1 MRKAKIRKGCLAG
14 ALALLMVVASLS
26 LSGTFAAGLIDTEAK
41 CSLTLS
47 TTGAD
52 YAADIETID
61 EVHAKLY
68 RVAEVSDTAVYTA
81 IDAFA
86 EDTEVSKV
94 SNLKTRGDSS
104 DWAQTWEDLAAA
116 AAKVVESEN
125 VPATDTITMQPDAAT
140 GTSIGTATDLKTGL
154 YLVVVETAQSS
165 EYEYSFSPYLVA
177 LPGSE
182 YRQTGSYGTGEDEW
196 NYDQTVGLKPERTA
210 RYGQIEIVK
219 SLKEFNASL
228 GDVTFVFQVTA
239 TRAEDGNP
247 AEVVYD
253 NVVSIT
259 FAQGE
264 PLTKSVVVD
273 NLPAGSVVTVKEVYS
288 GGSYSISPG
297 TSDSAEVTVAADE
310 VTPVQFENTYNDRTI
325 SGYGVTNH
333 YTYEVKEVDGIEIGG
348 YDWEQWRDN
357 TGNEQ

>member
-1 MRKAKIRKGCLAG
+1 MMRKAKIRKGCLAG

-52 YAADIETID
+52 YAAEIETID

-104 DWAQTWEDLAAA
+104 DWAQTWEDLAAE

-125 VPATDTITMQPDAAT
+125 VTATDTITMQPDAAT

-177 LPGSE
+177 LPGS
-182 YRQTGSYGTGEDEW
+182 
-196 NYDQTVGLKPERTA
+196 
-210 RYGQIEIVK
+210 
-219 SLKEFNASL
+219 
-228 GDVTFVFQVTA
+228 
-239 TRAEDGNP
+239 
-247 AEVVYD
+247 
-253 NVVSIT
+253 
-259 FAQGE
+259 
-264 PLTKSVVVD
+264 
-273 NLPAGSVVTVKEVYS
+273 
-288 GGSYSISPG
+288 
-297 TSDSAEVTVAADE
+297 
-310 VTPVQFENTYNDRTI
+310 
-325 SGYGVTNH
+325 
-333 YTYEVKEVDGIEIGG
+333 
-348 YDWEQWRDN
+348 
-357 TGNEQ
+357 

>member
-81 IDAFA
+81 IGAFA

-104 DWAQTWEDLAAA
+104 DWAQTWQDLAAA
-116 AAKVVESEN
+116 AAKVVESG
-125 VPATDTITMQPDAAT
+125 T
-140 GTSIGTATDLKTGL
+140 GTAENLPTGL

-196 NYDQTVGLKPERTA
+196 DYDQTVGLKPERTA

-219 SLKEFNASL
+219 SLREFNASL

-264 PLTKSVVVD
+264 PLTKSVVID

-288 GGSYSISPG
+288 GGSYSIAPG

-333 YTYEVKEVDGIEIGG
+333 YTYKVKEVDGIEIGG

>member
-61 EVHAKLY
+61 KVHAKLY

-116 AAKVVESEN
+116 AAKVVESKN
-125 VPATDTITMQPDAAT
+125 VSATKTITMQPDAAT
-140 GTSIGTATDLKTGL
+140 KTSIGTATDLKTGL

-264 PLTKSVVVD
+264 PLTKSVVID

-288 GGSYSISPG
+288 GGSYRIVPG

-333 YTYEVKEVDGIEIGG
+333 YIYKVKEVDGIEIGG
-348 YDWEQWRDN
+348 YDWKQWRDN

>member
-264 PLTKSVVVD
+264 PLTKSVVID

-288 GGSYSISPG
+288 GGSYSIVRG

>member
-1 MRKAKIRKGCLAG
+1 MMRKAKIRKGCLAG

-125 VPATDTITMQPDAAT
+125 VPATDTITMQPEDAAT

-264 PLTKSVVVD
+264 PLTKSVVID

-288 GGSYSISPG
+288 GGSYSIAPG

-310 VTPVQFENTYNDRTI
+310 GTPVQFENTYKDRTI
-325 SGYGVTNH
+325 SGYGGTNH
-333 YTYEVKEVDGIEIGG
+333 YTFKGKEGGCIGIGG
-348 YDWEQWRDN
+348 
-357 TGNEQ
+357 